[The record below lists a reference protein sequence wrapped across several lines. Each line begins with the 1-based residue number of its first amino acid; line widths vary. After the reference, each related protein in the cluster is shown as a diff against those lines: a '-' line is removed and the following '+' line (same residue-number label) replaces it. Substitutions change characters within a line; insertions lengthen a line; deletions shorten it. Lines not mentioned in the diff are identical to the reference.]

1 MLTPSMVHIDVPL
14 QNFSVAY
21 AQKQTTF
28 IADKIFPIVSVDKQS
43 DKFYVFDK
51 NQMRQ
56 RGPVKQLAPRTE
68 VERIGIQL
76 SKDNYFAE
84 VYGLGMDFDEQT
96 TANEDA
102 GLNLRQQGVE
112 TLTEQML
119 HFREDQF
126 IQRFLMDHSQWN
138 TLVANQD
145 FDPLGDVGK
154 DPVDTMLSIMTE
166 FYKKS
171 GGYKPNT
178 LVLSPDV
185 RQALLVNEK
194 IRDRIQYAGS
204 PTNPAIA
211 TDQTLA
217 AILGVER
224 IFVPDLLINK
234 SAPEV
239 FKEPEDLENNF
250 VNAGELDKDNE
261 NVDYAYKNTAFLC
274 YTPSNAGLRTPAA
287 GVIFAWNSI
296 PGANNLGITVESFSD
311 DALKR
316 KQISEMIQVKM
327 SYDMKVVGKHMGMLL
342 SNAGHGGDA

>member
-1 MLTPSMVHIDVPL
+1 MPMLTPSMVHIDVPL

-21 AQKQTTF
+21 AQKQTSF
-28 IADKIFPIVSVDKQS
+28 IADKIFPVVGVDKQS
-43 DKFYVFDK
+43 DKFWVFDK

-56 RGPVKQLAPRTE
+56 RAPVKQLAPRTE

-76 SKDNYFAE
+76 SKDSYFAE

-96 TANEDA
+96 IANEDA
-102 GLNLRQQGVE
+102 ALGLRQQGVE

-126 IQRFLMDHSQWN
+126 IQHFLMDHTKWN
-138 TLVANQD
+138 TLVANEQ
-145 FDPLGDVGK
+145 FTPFGDTET
-154 DPVDTMLSIMTE
+154 DPVETMLKLMTE

-178 LVLSPDV
+178 LVLSQDV
-185 RQALLVNEK
+185 RNALLLNVK
-194 IRDRIQYAGS
+194 IKERIQYAGS

-224 IFVPDLLINK
+224 IFVPDLLINDTD
-234 SAPEV
+234 PTY
-239 FKEPEDLENNF
+239 KEPKQDDNFLE
-250 VNAGELDKDNE
+250 VPELDANND
-261 NVDYAYKNTAFLC
+261 NVDYVYQNTAFLC
-274 YTPSNAGLRTPAA
+274 HTPASAGPRTPAA

-316 KQISEMIQVKM
+316 KQIAEMIQVKM
-327 SYDMKVVGKHMGMLL
+327 SYDMKVVGKHMGMIL
-342 SNAGHGGDA
+342 SNAGHDGK